1 MLSRRPT
8 ERPKRLVLPLVLTTD
23 TPLTSTLNISSTAAL
38 ISGLVASCSTL
49 KVTALV
55 LSATCV
61 AFSETMG
68 ATRTCIRRPSS
79 NLLRNAGVG
88 LTRLIVKPPPCGL
101 RCYESSERPCDS
113 CEHLLELVHGTLGDQ
128 HLLVVHQ
135 RQRVGVT
142 RLDDEDVHQV
152 ARGEVQV

>member
-61 AFSETMG
+61 AFSE
-68 ATRTCIRRPSS
+68 RI
-79 NLLRNAGVG
+79 
-88 LTRLIVKPPPCGL
+88 
-101 RCYESSERPCDS
+101 
-113 CEHLLELVHGTLGDQ
+113 
-128 HLLVVHQ
+128 
-135 RQRVGVT
+135 GVT
-142 RLDDEDVHQV
+142 RLDDEHVGQV
-152 ARGEVQV
+152 ARGEIQVLVDFVGDHQHRVKVHGLELGGQLFGLGRIQLDGIDHGHAALTGE